1 MTGTD
6 PGDLQA
12 RQDIHRAEVLMS
24 LASGLPRDHSAAA
37 LKYEAALRGTSLHA
51 AALASLFPDPPEK
64 PVIEPPARRRRHLF
78 AVPAEDE
85 AVVAAS
91 TGPVVSD
98 G

>member
-6 PGDLQA
+6 PGDLQV

-24 LASGLPRDHSAAA
+24 LASGLPRDHSAAS
-37 LKYEAALRGTSLHA
+37 LKYEAALAGTSLHA
-51 AALASLFPDPPEK
+51 AALASLFPGPTEE
-64 PVIEPPARRRRHLF
+64 PVIEPPVRRRRHLF

-85 AVVAAS
+85 AVAAAW
-91 TGPVVSD
+91 TGPVLSD